1 MSLRERL
8 PTPRI
13 LRVLLLLLAV
23 PLLPACT
30 TEKEPGKL
38 SPRLNAK
45 LEEVLHRAR
54 YSQGMAKLG
63 DLRQLS
69 AFGPAATQPVV
80 DQLLSSDNPQLRS
93 NAVFVLGEI
102 YRLDRDEK
110 AIEAVR
116 GAVKDPDRL
125 VRLEAARALLEN
137 GDRSGINELVD
148 ALDDPGRGTRTI
160 AFLALREASG
170 GVDFG
175 YHPGLD
181 TVARQEPI
189 ARFRAHYAYGGSG
202 E

>member
-1 MSLRERL
+1 MNLPERCPRQHSLW
-8 PTPRI
+8 I
-13 LRVLLLLLAV
+13 LLLLLAA

-30 TEKEPGKL
+30 AEQQSEQL

-45 LEEVLHRAR
+45 LEEVLHRTQ

-69 AFGPAATQPVV
+69 AFGPAATDPVV
-80 DQLLSSDNPQLRS
+80 ERLLSSDNPQLRS

-110 AIEAVR
+110 AIAAIR
-116 GAVKDPDRL
+116 GAVQDKDRL

-137 GDRSGINELVD
+137 GDRTAIGELVD
-148 ALDDPGRGTRTI
+148 ALDDPNRGMRTR
-160 AFLALREASG
+160 AFLALRDAG
-170 GVDFG
+170 GGADFG
-175 YHPGLD
+175 YHPSLGTLE
-181 TVARQEPI
+181 RQEPI
-189 ARFRAHYAYGGSG
+189 ARFRAYYAYGGSG